1 MCILED
7 NIKMNLTEIGCE
19 VVDWI
24 NIIIFLAD
32 DSVFKQNT
40 QLSSSTTST
49 VSGTLQIL
57 CVNV

>member
-19 VVDWI
+19 VVDWM
-24 NIIIFLAD
+24 NVIIFLAD

-49 VSGTLQIL
+49 VSGILQIL